1 MFLVLTTSI
10 CLRTK
15 WVPRDNENHK
25 VKQKASSNWRASE
38 TLLWISRQ
46 ERVTHEQ
53 PRLEPRANDTQ
64 GDIWSDCSDRYSN
77 QLEI

>member
-15 WVPRDNENHK
+15 WVPRDNESHK
-25 VKQKASSNWRASE
+25 VKHKASSNWRASE

-53 PRLEPRANDTQ
+53 PRLGASRKRHA
-64 GDIWSDCSDRYSN
+64 GRYLVRL
-77 QLEI
+77 Q